1 MKFAEVLII
10 PYFNMNTSSINSA
23 TSGIKKQ
30 TVFLNLSI
38 VLFCLLLFQG
48 LSAQNE
54 TFEAKGILTFESET
68 IDYGTIDQNA
78 DGVRTF
84 TFINTGNAPIV
95 IAKVKTT
102 CGCTAPSFNKNAILP
117 GETSN
122 ISIKY
127 ATNRIGAFSKSVT
140 VISNAS
146 EANKI
151 LKIKGKVLKS
161 NTDS

>member
-1 MKFAEVLII
+1 
-10 PYFNMNTSSINSA
+10 MNTSFINSA
-23 TSGIKKQ
+23 KSDIKERTLILK
-30 TVFLNLSI
+30 LSI
-38 VLFCLLLFQG
+38 ALFGMFLFQR

-102 CGCTAPSFNKNAILP
+102 CGCTATSYDKKAILP

-146 EANKI
+146 EANEI